1 MNLSLLLAER
11 SIDHFVPPTP
21 DSSPPA
27 RTHRSRSRSPKGSE
41 LAPKSRPM
49 TPNPPR
55 FFSSAANR
63 SSKSQLTANS
73 RPPKPMHLP
82 QAGARSSRAVGLP
95 TRGKTMQPPPP
106 ATPVP
111 LLPRRPH
118 DGLRPK
124 APASKTH
131 ATRAPTPYAN
141 YRFSSCH
148 KRSSCST
155 WPTSGLASSHSCPAH
170 RVLAFPTAARAGRP
184 STSPPGTHPHQ
195 PLPEQ
200 AAPMT
205 LAPSALFPPGFY
217 ILGLPQQPS

>member
-21 DSSPPA
+21 DNTPPA
-27 RTHRSRSRSPKGSE
+27 RTQRSRSRSPKGSG
-41 LAPKSRPM
+41 LAPKSRPL

-63 SSKSQLTANS
+63 SSKPQLTANS

-131 ATRAPTPYAN
+131 ATRAPAPIIGSRAATNAAPARPGPHRASRPRTPAPRTVYSPFQ
-141 YRFSSCH
+141 R
-148 KRSSCST
+148 
-155 WPTSGLASSHSCPAH
+155 PL
-170 RVLAFPTAARAGRP
+170 VLAALRP
-184 STSPPGTHPHQ
+184 PHQ
-195 PLPEQ
+195 VHTRTNRFLSR
-200 AAPMT
+200 
-205 LAPSALFPPGFY
+205 LRR
-217 ILGLPQQPS
+217 